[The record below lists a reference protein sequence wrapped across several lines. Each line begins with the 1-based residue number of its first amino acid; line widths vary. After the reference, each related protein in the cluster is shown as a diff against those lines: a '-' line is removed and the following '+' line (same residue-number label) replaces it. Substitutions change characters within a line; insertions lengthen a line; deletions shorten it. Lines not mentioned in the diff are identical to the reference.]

1 MRIEPAD
8 LDRIGLFHGLTPAEL
23 SSASAAFTPFVIGA
37 GEDLLCEGESDR
49 SLLLVVA
56 GEVQIA
62 LGEVEVARVGPGEV
76 VGEMALFG
84 TLDRRS
90 ASVRSTVGPTKL
102 LVLDDDA
109 LRFLRA
115 QGNPV
120 VRTLEVFALRGL
132 YRRIDEMQARIGILA
147 DPEPLPAPTL
157 MGRIAGIFGSSA
169 GPTPLDVLGI
179 LSGFASRDPAVLQAL
194 AARMTVVGVARGHT
208 VVAAGQPVPGA
219 FLLAAGAIGVWPPE
233 ALGPVQ
239 LAPGQLFGRIGPAS
253 PALSEVTCVALE
265 PCWLLHVPAAAFD
278 ALESGLSPEAAVF
291 RRGVIDAMAAQ
302 LRWLNDRFLATLA
315 RD

>member
-8 LDRIGLFHGLTPAEL
+8 LERIGLFRGLTAEEL
-23 SSASAAFTPFVIGA
+23 STASAAFTPFVIGA

-62 LGEVEVARVGPGEV
+62 LGEVEIARVGPGEV
-76 VGEMALFG
+76 VGEMALLG
-84 TLDRRS
+84 TTDRRS

-120 VRTLEVFALRGL
+120 VRTLEVYALRGL
-132 YRRIDEMQARIGILA
+132 VRRVDEMQARIGILT
-147 DPEPLPAPTL
+147 DPEPLPAPSL
-157 MGRIAGIFGSSA
+157 MGRIAGIFGASA

-179 LSGFASRDPAVLQAL
+179 LGGFASRDRAVLQAV
-194 AARMTVVGVARGHT
+194 AARMTVVGVARGQT
-208 VVAAGQPVPGA
+208 IVTAGQVTPGA
-219 FLLAAGAIGVWPPE
+219 CLLAAGAVGVWPPD

-239 LAPGQLFGRIGPAS
+239 LAPGHLFGRISAAS
-253 PALSEVTCVALE
+253 PEVADCSVVALE
-265 PCWLLHVPAAAFD
+265 PCWLLHVPAASFD
-278 ALESGLSPEAAVF
+278 ALEAGLGPESAVF
-291 RRGVIDAMAAQ
+291 RRGIIDALAAQ

-315 RD
+315 RP